1 MSAQAYALYQSHQ
14 ATSTSVEDMLAALE
28 NARLAD
34 PQSRTASPSRRRQ
47 QQQQAPAA
55 PQQQTGRQQER
66 PTVATAVQLAKETLM
81 AVGYSMPMRSCD
93 RDRCVHG
100 VSAVAFP

>member
-1 MSAQAYALYQSHQ
+1 MHVAQAYALYQSQ
-14 ATSTSVEDMLAALE
+14 EATATSVEDMLAALE

-34 PQSRTASPSRRRQ
+34 PQSRVTTSPSQRQ
-47 QQQQAPAA
+47 QRQQPASV
-55 PQQQTGRQQER
+55 PQQQQER

-93 RDRCVHG
+93 RDR
-100 VSAVAFP
+100 